1 MMTNIKQKRRPV
13 AEGMDLFVGSEI
25 GNTMELISHLCK
37 KCQEF
42 LAGSRETKQVNGS
55 RLLT

>member
-1 MMTNIKQKRRPV
+1 MSNIKQKRRPV

-37 KCQEF
+37 KCVKNF
-42 LAGSRETKQVNGS
+42 
-55 RLLT
+55 